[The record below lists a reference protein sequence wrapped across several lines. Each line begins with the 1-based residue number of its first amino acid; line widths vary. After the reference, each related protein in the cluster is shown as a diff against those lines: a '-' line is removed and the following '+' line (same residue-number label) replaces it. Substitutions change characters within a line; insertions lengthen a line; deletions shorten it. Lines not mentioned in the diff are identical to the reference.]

1 MVVLEFGAPLCCA
14 VTCGAGGR
22 ATSVT
27 GEEAHAAR
35 TRKPMQDV
43 DLTG

>member
-27 GEEAHAAR
+27 GEEAHAAIA
-35 TRKPMQDV
+35 RKPMQDA